1 MARKVYRPIPLAEE
15 IFRHCDVMLKHASAM
30 GLPISPG
37 IVSDFTDIQ
46 RRIAPLEKLKV
57 RNRKFQSCQNLDF
70 SNEDMAKLA
79 VIQNELVRLISPA
92 TPYTLLYLQTDAE
105 TSFSSVQIFGSVP
118 LVRRMMFMAF
128 VSLVLLLSFA
138 FLPNSQ
144 EIIQS
149 NLLDNKDF
157 DLVFAVLFRLA
168 AAGMGASFYAL
179 YKVKNYVGNNTFDPS
194 YEATYWTEFVLG
206 LMSGLIFS
214 TFLDGQDISA
224 GINGNGSKMLGTII
238 VALLGGF
245 ASNVVYE
252 FLNSMVNALAS
263 IFKPDM
269 KKVLETEID
278 KVKSN
283 IRASANEMIA
293 DKKQT
298 LIGHLNDLQS
308 DIFNGKFSA
317 EDISGRLGGLVKDLT
332 SLDKAGE
339 HTPKTVKTITNSET
353 THQPV
358 ENPRT
363 NPNIPKDIPTSN
375 EVRIN
380 VEEVNPMSVSAIHQ
394 DDVNEA
400 TEEEYVNIFDTRA

>member
-1 MARKVYRPIPLAEE
+1 TP
-15 IFRHCDVMLKHASAM
+15 
-30 GLPISPG
+30 
-37 IVSDFTDIQ
+37 T
-46 RRIAPLEKLKV
+46 LEKLRV
-57 RNRKFQSCQNLDF
+57 RNSKFQSCQNLEF
-70 SNEDMAKLA
+70 SSEEMARLA

-92 TPYTLLYLQTDAE
+92 TPYTLLYLQTDSE
-105 TSFSSVQIFGSVP
+105 TSFSSLQVFGSVP

-149 NLLDNKDF
+149 NLLDNQDF

-179 YKVKNYVGNNTFDPS
+179 YKVKNYVGNNTFDPA

-224 GINGNGSKMLGTII
+224 GLNGNGSKMLGTII

-269 KKVLETEID
+269 KKVLATEID
-278 KVKSN
+278 KVKAN
-283 IRASANEMIA
+283 IRANANEMIA
-293 DKKQT
+293 DKKQS
-298 LIGHLNDLQS
+298 LIGHLHDLQS
-308 DIFNGKFSA
+308 DIFNGNFST
-317 EDISGRLGGLVKDLT
+317 EDISDRLGGLVKDLT
-332 SLDKAGE
+332 SLDKASE
-339 HTPKTVKTITNSET
+339 HAPKTIKTTTNT
-353 THQPV
+353 VT
-358 ENPRT
+358 T
-363 NPNIPKDIPTSN
+363 NPSIEKPKTNTNVNIPKDVPSSN
-375 EVRIN
+375 NVITN
-380 VEEVNPMSVSAIHQ
+380 VENVHPMSVSAIHQ
-394 DDVNEA
+394 DDINEA
-400 TEEEYVNIFDTRA
+400 TEDEYVDIFDTRA